1 MNVKEIYIIMTVKL
15 LLLAEASLIT
25 LKNPNI
31 NNLLVISLL
40 GNQAIHVEDFQ
51 RTLIFNENNYSM
63 SNCFPLVIF
72 FPQN

>member
-31 NNLLVISLL
+31 NKVISLL

>member
-1 MNVKEIYIIMTVKL
+1 MNVKEIYIIMTGKL

-31 NNLLVISLL
+31 NKVISLL

>member
-31 NNLLVISLL
+31 NKVISLL
-40 GNQAIHVEDFQ
+40 GNQAIDVEDFQ